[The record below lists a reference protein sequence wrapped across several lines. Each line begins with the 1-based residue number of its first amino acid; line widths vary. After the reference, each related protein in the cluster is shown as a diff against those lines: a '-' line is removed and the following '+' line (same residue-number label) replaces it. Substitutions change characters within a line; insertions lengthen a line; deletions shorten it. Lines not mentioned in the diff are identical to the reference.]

1 MDTVILNFII
11 LVAGLVGVS
20 CLWIFLARK
29 DPADKKRAIKYCSC
43 FTLFGIVIHIFQ
55 LLLS

>member
-1 MDTVILNFII
+1 MNTVILNFII
-11 LVAGLVGVS
+11 LIAGLAGVS

-29 DPADKKRAIKYCSC
+29 DPADKKRAVKYSAC
-43 FTLFGIVIHIFQ
+43 FTVCGIVIHIMQ